1 MSIVEDI
8 YRGKTSKILS
18 NQALSGL
25 EQSHVSLFKSPW
37 GVLPVPVF
45 PVTGEKLMSFSV
57 L

>member
-37 GVLPVPVF
+37 GVLLVPVL